1 VCDAFFNPCTYPQ
14 GINNRGQIVGFAQL
28 LGGPQGF
35 LRETGGAMQ
44 TLPASPANTGSVA
57 NSINDRD
64 EIVGSYSDGRN
75 THGFL
80 LRNGT
85 FTTIDFPGVSITV
98 CTGINNSGLIT
109 GRYIQS
115 DDSVHGF
122 LWQHGDFIATFQ
134 VFMNGANTDTTPTA
148 INDRGQVVGTFR
160 NSIGN
165 GAFLRNPDGTVRII
179 DLNALLQPVGGT
191 VGIALLTGIND
202 RGDLVGSFFG
212 GFMEIFGFLATRAV
226 PGP

>member
-1 VCDAFFNPCTYPQ
+1 
-14 GINNRGQIVGFAQL
+14 
-28 LGGPQGF
+28 
-35 LRETGGAMQ
+35 MQ
-44 TLPASPANTGSVA
+44 TLPASPANTGSLA
-57 NSINDRD
+57 NSINDRE

-98 CTGINNSGLIT
+98 CTGINSSGLIT
-109 GRYIQS
+109 GLYIQS

-160 NSIGN
+160 KSISS
-165 GAFLRNPDGTVRII
+165 GAFLRNPDGTVHII

-191 VGIALLTGIND
+191 AGIALLTGIND

-212 GFMEIFGFLATRAV
+212 GGVLEIFGFLATRAV